1 MILRRKKRTLTA
13 EDIHT
18 ELDRICKGAPKM
30 DTLIRQEFIGFLP
43 NQTQSANVPDNLPGH
58 IPCPAQLMG
67 HLLRVNAPGRLV
79 VQLGEDDLQPTGAT
93 EYGLQF
99 FLYGEDSTLEFGHS
113 VQKIWIIFNYC
124 CCHD

>member
-18 ELDRICKGAPKM
+18 ELDRICKGAPEM

-58 IPCPAQLMG
+58 IPCPAQLQPLG
-67 HLLRVNAPGRLV
+67 PFVQSNDPRRALLI
-79 VQLGEDDLQPTGAT
+79 LGLPLHVLFHVISTGGGPIPSGMHPRRNCAR
-93 EYGLQF
+93 
-99 FLYGEDSTLEFGHS
+99 SITLH
-113 VQKIWIIFNYC
+113 VI
-124 CCHD
+124 